1 MSKIMNQMFLG
12 SKLDTD
18 FTEIFG
24 EPVVEELPEKEY
36 NEQLEEFGDDAN
48 KAGDKPP
55 F

>member
-18 FTEIFG
+18 FNEIFCDTVI
-24 EPVVEELPEKEY
+24 EDLPEKEY
-36 NEQLEEFGDDAN
+36 NEQLEEFGDNAN
-48 KAGDKPP
+48 KAGEIPP